1 MYNDRLIF
9 KTSSLDEVYY
19 LKDTIFIKFSS
30 KRNTISNSTL
40 NGGINNNLKYLF
52 NHHLSQETLD
62 YLENHDLKEYLINH
76 CDDLKFDSNLSAG
89 LVTLALMKNLS
100 IVTKKHNN
108 LEVTAITTA
117 GVRVN
122 AVRAG
127 DDSTYWEE
135 NGEFHAGTINTILLI
150 NSKLSQD
157 TLVEAF
163 MTACEAKTVALNN
176 LKIPSQFSNGIATG
190 TGTDGLIIASN
201 LDSSNSLTNAGKHS
215 KLGELIAKSIIES
228 IHVAIKKQV
237 WITPNSQSNVL
248 VLLNRYKLDIN
259 KFYDGLNQDKHTF
272 ISQLKFD
279 SKIQENIAV
288 ATSILNLFDDVENG
302 IISKD
307 VAYDIAN
314 SLLDYC
320 VGSVVKELLTYWIN
334 YFCRPD

>member
-1 MYNDRLIF
+1 MYNNRLIF

-19 LKDTIFIKFSS
+19 LKDSIFVKFNS
-30 KRNTISNSTL
+30 KRNTISNSIL
-40 NGGINNNLKYLF
+40 NGGINNDLKYLF

-62 YLENHDLKEYLINH
+62 YLENHDLKEYLIKH
-76 CDDLKFDSNLSAG
+76 CADLNFDFRFSCG

-127 DDSTYWEE
+127 DDSSYWEE

-150 NSKLSQD
+150 NSKLSQS

-163 MTACEAKTVALNN
+163 MTASEAKTVALDS
-176 LKIPSQFSNGIATG
+176 LKIPSQFSNGFATG
-190 TGTDGLIIASN
+190 TGTDGLTIASN
-201 LDSSNSLTNAGKHS
+201 LDSSNLLTNAGKHS

-237 WITPNSQSNVL
+237 WITPSSQSNVL

-259 KFYDGLNQDKHTF
+259 QFYDSINQDKHSF

-288 ATSILNLFDDVENG
+288 TTSVLNLMDDVENG
-302 IISKD
+302 IIAKD
-307 VAYDIAN
+307 VAHDLAN
-314 SLLDYC
+314 SLLEYC
-320 VGSVVKELLTYWIN
+320 VGCTVKKLLSYWIN
-334 YFCRPD
+334 YFL

>member
-1 MYNDRLIF
+1 MYNNRIIF

-19 LKDTIFIKFSS
+19 LKDSIFVKFNS
-30 KRNTISNSTL
+30 KRNTISNSIL

-62 YLENHDLKEYLINH
+62 YLENHDLKEYLIKH
-76 CDDLKFDSNLSAG
+76 CSDLNFDSKLSCG

-100 IVTKKHNN
+100 IVTKKLHD

-117 GVRVN
+117 GVRVT

-127 DDSTYWEE
+127 DDSSYWEE

-150 NSKLSQD
+150 NSKLSQS

-163 MTACEAKTVALNN
+163 MTASEAKTVALNS
-176 LKIPSQFSNGIATG
+176 LKIPSQFSNGFATG
-190 TGTDGLIIASN
+190 TGTDGLTIASN
-201 LDSSNSLTNAGKHS
+201 LDSSNLLTNAGKHS
-215 KLGELIAKSIIES
+215 KLGELIAKSIVES

-237 WITPNSQSNVL
+237 WITSSSQSNVL

-259 KFYDGLNQDKHTF
+259 EFYDSINQDKHSF

-279 SKIQENIAV
+279 SKIPENIAV
-288 ATSILNLFDDVENG
+288 TTSVLNLMDDVENG
-302 IISKD
+302 IIAKD
-307 VAYDIAN
+307 VAHNLAN
-314 SLLDYC
+314 SLLEYC
-320 VGSVVKELLTYWIN
+320 VGCTVKKLLSYWIN
-334 YFCRPD
+334 YFL

>member
-1 MYNDRLIF
+1 MYNNRLIF

-19 LKDTIFIKFSS
+19 LKDSIFVKLNS
-30 KRNTISNSTL
+30 KRNTISNSIL
-40 NGGINNNLKYLF
+40 NGGINNDLKYLF

-62 YLENHDLKEYLINH
+62 YLENHDLKEYLIKH
-76 CDDLKFDSNLSAG
+76 CSDLNFDSKLSCG

-127 DDSTYWEE
+127 DDSSYWEE

-150 NSKLSQD
+150 NSKLSQS

-163 MTACEAKTVALNN
+163 MTASEAKTVALNT
-176 LKIPSQFSNGIATG
+176 LKIPSQFSNGFATG
-190 TGTDGLIIASN
+190 TGTDGLTIASN
-201 LDSSNSLTNAGKHS
+201 LDSSNLLTNAGKHS

-237 WITPNSQSNVL
+237 WITPSSQSNVL

-259 KFYDGLNQDKHTF
+259 EFYDSINQDKHSF

-288 ATSILNLFDDVENG
+288 TTSVLNLMDDVENG
-302 IISKD
+302 IIAKD
-307 VAYDIAN
+307 VAHDIAN
-314 SLLDYC
+314 SLLEYC
-320 VGSVVKELLTYWIN
+320 VGCTVKKLLSYWIN
-334 YFCRPD
+334 YFL